1 MRDKFSMEA
10 DSEMYM
16 SGRYFRTITIYHN
29 IQKLGVHMEDK
40 KRKTSSP
47 NEYESCNNITV
58 TGY

>member
-40 KRKTSSP
+40 KRKEPVAIMSM
-47 NEYESCNNITV
+47 NRVII
-58 TGY
+58 